1 MRTLSTTL
9 ATKLGSGLV
18 AALLP
23 TALVTASVAPAQAQ
37 VPAQARPTARAT
49 TSCDPSEYQT
59 RVRNV
64 AGTQSIGLTR
74 VKARTYPGRTTL
86 SETHQERVE
95 TDRVLKVTLSSVT
108 EATVGASAMLK
119 KVINIYGSV
128 SGRTSFKTSF
138 TSTSNESVFV
148 STSSTVTI
156 PGGTTVAW
164 FRGWRKVG
172 GTFEYSWCHHFSG
185 MPESV
190 GVVEWS
196 PGRFHSYGYTS
207 MGGQRCDQKAW
218 EPVARAA
225 KHAVCG

>member
-1 MRTLSTTL
+1 MRSLSTTL
-9 ATKLGSGLV
+9 ATKLGGGVV

-23 TALVTASVAPAQAQ
+23 TALVITSVAPAQAQ
-37 VPAQARPTARAT
+37 VPAAAQASARST
-49 TSCDPSEYQT
+49 TSCNPSEYQT
-59 RVRNV
+59 RIRNV
-64 AGTQSIGLTR
+64 AGTESIGLTR

-95 TDRVLKVTLSSVT
+95 TDRVIKVSLSST
-108 EATVGASAMLK
+108 TGASIGASAILK
-119 KVINIYGSV
+119 KVVNIYGNI
-128 SGRTSFKTSF
+128 SGKTSFKTSF
-138 TSTSNESVFV
+138 DSTINESVFV

-172 GTFEYSWCHHFSG
+172 GTFGYSWCHHYSG

-196 PGRFHSYGYTS
+196 KGHFHSYGYTS
-207 MGGQRCDQKAW
+207 MGGQRCDKKAW
-218 EPVARAA
+218 EPVARVA